1 MTHRWLI
8 WQTLYYSICIIA
20 RFTLEHLINNVHYVF
35 AGDQVSRKGAIT
47 GGYYDTRKSRLDLQS
62 SIVELRQKLAREEQ
76 EYEELRD
83 KLSRVEVEITALMSD
98 MQKIETK
105 NRKNK

>member
-1 MTHRWLI
+1 MVDLSWEALCYVHCSKI
-8 WQTLYYSICIIA
+8 YS
-20 RFTLEHLINNVHYVF
+20 LEHLIKYIYSF
-35 AGDQVSRKGAIT
+35 CFLGDQVSRKGAIT

-83 KLSRVEVEITALMSD
+83 KLSRVEVEITSLMSD